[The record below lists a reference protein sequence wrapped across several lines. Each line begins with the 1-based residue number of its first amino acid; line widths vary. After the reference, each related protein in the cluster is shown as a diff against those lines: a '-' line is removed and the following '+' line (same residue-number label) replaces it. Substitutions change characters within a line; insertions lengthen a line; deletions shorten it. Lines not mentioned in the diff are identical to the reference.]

1 MIADLRIDRKSVT
14 MAPRCPPKK
23 RKFDDDAATDLSAA
37 CKKSPLAGLPQN
49 YYAPPKVSMSREE
62 LAAWRK
68 EQRRERNRQ
77 SAAESRNKT
86 KNKIAELEAEVSEY
100 KSLCEAM
107 QTKMTQME
115 KQIQLLTASAE
126 ENIAERCGAIS
137 PGTEPDAPSLQNP
150 QLLTLFPPLLS
161 TPADCVP
168 PLQVPSQ
175 PDMHSVADASLDAP
189 SSLKFKEH
197 LKPISRQA

>member
-1 MIADLRIDRKSVT
+1 MST
-14 MAPRCPPKK
+14 RCPPKK
-23 RKFDDDAATDLSAA
+23 RKIDDDSVSVAESSAPR
-37 CKKSPLAGLPQN
+37 KKSPLAGLPQN
-49 YYAPPKVSMSREE
+49 YYAPPKVFMSREE

-77 SAAESRNKT
+77 SAADSRNKT
-86 KNKIAELEAEVSEY
+86 KQKITELEAEVSEY

-107 QTKMTQME
+107 QKKMAQME
-115 KQIQLLTASAE
+115 KQIQLLTAAAE
-126 ENIAERCGAIS
+126 QNIAQRCGAIS
-137 PGTEPDAPSLQNP
+137 PGTEPEVPSLHKSQH
-150 QLLTLFPPLLS
+150 LTLFPPLLS

-175 PDMHSVADASLDAP
+175 PDMHNITDVSLDVP
-189 SSLKFKEH
+189 SSLKSEEH